1 LTTRVPVGIVGA
13 GPAGLLL
20 AQLLAR
26 RGIASRVLE
35 RSSREHVEGRIRA
48 GVLEQSTV
56 DTLHAAG
63 VGARLARE
71 GMTHHGI
78 ELRFG
83 RSALRID
90 FADLVPGRSV
100 TVYGQREVVR
110 DLIAARLGDPSAAPD
125 HLLFDAAEVAVSGIA
140 EGKPRLHFS
149 RAGKPESFD
158 CDWIVGC
165 DGSHGISRQWFPSG
179 ALSMFEQA
187 FPFAWLGVLA
197 HAAPST
203 SELIYV
209 RHERGFALHSMRTPE
224 ISRFYLQVPPD
235 EVLSAWSDE
244 RIWAELGAR
253 LETVPG
259 WHLRRGSILEKG
271 LAGMRSVVVA
281 PLRHGCLF
289 LCGDAAHIVPATGA
303 KGLNLAVADVQ
314 LLSEAFAAWYERGDG
329 TLLDAYSDA
338 CLRRVWR
345 VQRFSAWL
353 TRLLHVFP
361 EQNAFDRQLQLAEL
375 EYLAASRAARTTL
388 AENYVGFSSSETEP
402 AG

>member
-1 LTTRVPVGIVGA
+1 VATRVPVGIVGA

-48 GVLEQSTV
+48 GVLEQGTV

-71 GMTHHGI
+71 GMLHQGI

-83 RSALRID
+83 GTALRID

-110 DLIAARLGDPSAAPD
+110 DLIAARLGDPSAAAD
-125 HLLFDAAEVAVSGIA
+125 HLVFDAADVRLSGA
-140 EGKPRLHFS
+140 ESKPRLHFS
-149 RAGKPESFD
+149 RAGKPEMFD
-158 CDWIVGC
+158 CEWVVGC
-165 DGSHGISRQWFPSG
+165 DGSHGVSRQWFPAE
-179 ALSMFEQA
+179 ALSIYEHA

-197 HAAPST
+197 EAAPST
-203 SELIYV
+203 AELIYV

-224 ISRFYLQVPPD
+224 LSRFYLQVPAD
-235 EVLSAWSDE
+235 ESLSAWSDE
-244 RIWAELGAR
+244 RIWAELGTR
-253 LETVPG
+253 LETLPG
-259 WHLRRGSILEKG
+259 WHLRRGSIVEKG

-281 PLRHGCLF
+281 PLRHGRLF

-314 LLSEAFAAWYERGDG
+314 LLAEAFGAWYAHGDG
-329 TLLDAYSDA
+329 TLLDAYSEA

-353 TRLLHVFP
+353 TRLLHAFP
-361 EQNAFDRQLQLAEL
+361 GQDAFDRQLQLAEL
-375 EYLAASRAARTTL
+375 DYLVASRAARTTL
-388 AENYVGFSSSETEP
+388 AENYVGFSSSASSAQT
-402 AG
+402 